1 MEVAG
6 NAMTGPFNHLQPF
19 HTLLDDEIG
28 RLVTPEVDHLSISEG
43 QFM

>member
-19 HTLLDDEIG
+19 HTLDDEIG
-28 RLVTPEVDHLSISEG
+28 RLVAPEVVHLSISEG
-43 QFM
+43 QFR